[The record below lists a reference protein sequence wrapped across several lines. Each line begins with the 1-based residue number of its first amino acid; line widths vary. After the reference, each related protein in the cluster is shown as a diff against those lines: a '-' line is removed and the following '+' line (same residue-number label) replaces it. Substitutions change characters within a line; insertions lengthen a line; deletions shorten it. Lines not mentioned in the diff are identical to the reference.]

1 MCNDAIFQQISA
13 HVNQLWTYE
22 HIDGLAQERI
32 NSIANA
38 LELLQYCTEPTI
50 YSDMPFLLHHIQ
62 ELLLFGSGY
71 WVHTS
76 YYVNLSSLCPII
88 EARCLVENEDRRCSN
103 YIWAIN
109 DFIAPKVRLIFDGI

>member
-1 MCNDAIFQQISA
+1 MCNDAFFQQISA

-32 NSIANA
+32 DSIANA
-38 LELLQYCTEPTI
+38 LDLLQYCTEPTI
-50 YSDMPFLLHHIQ
+50 YSDIPLLLHHIQ

-76 YYVNLSSLCPII
+76 CCVSGNMLFMNNVYRQI
-88 EARCLVENEDRRCSN
+88 SN
-103 YIWAIN
+103 I
-109 DFIAPKVRLIFDGI
+109 KS